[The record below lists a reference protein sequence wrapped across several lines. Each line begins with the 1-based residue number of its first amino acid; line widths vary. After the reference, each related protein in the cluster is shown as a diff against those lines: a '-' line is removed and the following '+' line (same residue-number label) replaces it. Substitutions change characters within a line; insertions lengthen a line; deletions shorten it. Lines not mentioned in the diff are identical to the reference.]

1 MIKTVILD
9 FDGTLAD
16 TKSIILKTLH
26 QTIDEY
32 GMPQPGD
39 DECAATIGLPLDESF
54 VRLLGISRDEG
65 LRCASIYHRLFEVN
79 NNAGAVRMF
88 PNVADTIRRM
98 HDEGLTLAI
107 ASSRGHHSLTDFVNR
122 FGLADCF
129 SAIVG
134 ADDVKKA
141 KPDPEPVN
149 IILNKLRTDAGNAIV
164 VGDTAFDITMGRRA
178 GAHTCGVTYG
188 NGTRGELEQ
197 SGAGSVIDDFAT
209 LPDVIARTAQA
220 GSASDDFPRI

>member
-9 FDGTLAD
+9 FDGTIAD

-32 GMPQPGD
+32 GMAQPSD
-39 DECAATIGLPLDESF
+39 DDCAATIGLPLDEAF
-54 VRLLGISRDEG
+54 VRLLGIDRSEG
-65 LRCASIYHRLFEVN
+65 LRCAAIYRCLFEVN
-79 NNAGAVRMF
+79 NTADAVRMF

-98 HDEGLTLAI
+98 HADGLTLTI
-107 ASSRGHHSLTDFVNR
+107 ASSRGHHSLADFVSR
-122 FGLADCF
+122 FRLEDCF
-129 SAIVG
+129 STIIG

-149 IILNKLRTDAGNAIV
+149 IILQRLGSDAASAIV

-178 GAHTCGVTYG
+178 GTHTCGVTYG
-188 NGTRGELEQ
+188 NGTRDELEQ
-197 SGAGSVIDDFAT
+197 SGAGNVIDDFAQ
-209 LPDVIARTAQA
+209 LPDVIARTT
-220 GSASDDFPRI
+220 DDNTL

>member
-65 LRCASIYHRLFEVN
+65 LRCASIYL
-79 NNAGAVRMF
+79 

-134 ADDVKKA
+134 ADDVKNA

-149 IILNKLRTDAGNAIV
+149 IILNKLRTDADSAIV

-209 LPDVIARTAQA
+209 LPDVIARTA
-220 GSASDDFPRI
+220 

>member
-9 FDGTLAD
+9 FDGTIAD

-32 GMPQPGD
+32 GMEQPSD
-39 DECAATIGLPLDESF
+39 DDCAATIGLPLDEAF
-54 VRLLGISRDEG
+54 VRLLGIDRNEG
-65 LRCASIYHRLFEVN
+65 LRCAAIYRRLFEVN
-79 NNAGAVRMF
+79 NTADAVRMF

-98 HDEGLTLAI
+98 HAEGLTLTI
-107 ASSRGHHSLTDFVNR
+107 ASSRGHHSLADFVSR
-122 FGLADCF
+122 FRLEECF
-129 SAIVG
+129 SAIIG

-149 IILNKLRTDAGNAIV
+149 IILQRLGSDAASAIV

-178 GAHTCGVTYG
+178 GTHTCGVTYG
-188 NGTRGELEQ
+188 NGTRDELEQ
-197 SGAGSVIDDFAT
+197 SGAGSVIDDFAQ
-209 LPDVIARTAQA
+209 LPDVIARTTD
-220 GSASDDFPRI
+220 GNTL

>member
-16 TKSIILKTLH
+16 TKNIILKTMH

-39 DECAATIGLPLDESF
+39 DECAATIGLPLDEAF
-54 VRLLGISRDEG
+54 VRLLGIGRSEG
-65 LRCASIYHRLFEVN
+65 QRCADIYRRLFEVN
-79 NNAGAVRMF
+79 NTADAVRMF

-98 HDEGLTLAI
+98 HAEGLTLTI
-107 ASSRGHHSLTDFVNR
+107 ASSRGHHSLTDFVSR
-122 FGLADCF
+122 FGLAGCF

-134 ADDVKKA
+134 ADDVNNA

-149 IILNKLRTDAGNAIV
+149 IILNKLGTDAGSAIV
-164 VGDTAFDITMGRRA
+164 VGDTVFDITMGRRA
-178 GAHTCGVTYG
+178 GTHTCGVTYG
-188 NGTRGELEQ
+188 NGTRGELER
-197 SGAGSVIDDFAT
+197 SGAESVIDDFAA
-209 LPDVIARTAQA
+209 LPDVITGTAE
-220 GSASDDFPRI
+220 GSNA